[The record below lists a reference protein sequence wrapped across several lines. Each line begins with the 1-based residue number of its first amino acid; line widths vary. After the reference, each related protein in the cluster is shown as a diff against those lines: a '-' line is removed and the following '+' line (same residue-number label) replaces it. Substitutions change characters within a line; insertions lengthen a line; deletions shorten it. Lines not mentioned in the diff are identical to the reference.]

1 MDQVSAILIN
11 KALDGL
17 SMRMTAIAE
26 NIANSQTANYRPVR
40 VSFEEALAEAAN
52 MSVQSIRDVQPRME
66 LSPLSKNGGGVR
78 LDMEMAMAASTG
90 ARYAALIDVLN
101 RQTQLSRLA
110 ASGGQ

>member
-1 MDQVSAILIN
+1 MDQVSAVLIN

-17 SMRMTAIAE
+17 SMRMVAIAE

-40 VSFEEALAEAAN
+40 VSFEDALAAASN
-52 MSVQSIRDVQPRME
+52 RGIDAIRDVQPRME
-66 LSPLSKNGGGVR
+66 MVPVSENGGKMR
-78 LDMEMAMAASTG
+78 LDMEMARAAGTG

-110 ASGGQ
+110 ATGGQ